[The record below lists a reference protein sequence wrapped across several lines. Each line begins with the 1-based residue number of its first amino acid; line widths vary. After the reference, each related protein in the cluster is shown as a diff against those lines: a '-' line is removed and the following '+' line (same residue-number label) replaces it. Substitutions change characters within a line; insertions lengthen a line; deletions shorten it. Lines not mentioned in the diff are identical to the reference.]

1 VSHRLGGAHPLGE
14 LALAR
19 WSRLDAKMVLVDNSA
34 VAETV
39 ITEPGEQMSDTP
51 LTQYDA
57 IVIGAGFAG
66 LYALHRLR
74 DEMDLSV
81 RAFDGAGGVGG
92 TWWHNRYPGAR
103 VDAPSSPFYA
113 YTFSKELVDE
123 WEWTETQT
131 AGPDVLAYLDHVADR
146 FDLRKDIQFNTRV
159 ADARWDEAT
168 QRWTIETAHGEQA
181 SARFLICA
189 TGALFIANKPDYPG
203 IDDFAGPVYH
213 TGRWPHEPV
222 SFEGKRVGVIGTG
235 SSGVQAIPEIAK
247 TADHVTV
254 FQRTAQYALP
264 ARNRPLTVGELQGFR
279 DDWANLRTSM
289 YRRGGWPFPTT
300 RLKAW
305 DYTPQERRAR
315 YEEMWAEG
323 GMHLSINSYV
333 GVMADEELNKEVGEF
348 VRAKI
353 HEIVED
359 PDTARK
365 LTPDYLFGT
374 KRLILDNGYFE
385 TYNRDNVTLVDL
397 REDSIKTFT
406 ATSVQTEHGE
416 HPIDMLV
423 LATGFD
429 AVSGSMLQLN
439 PRGRGGVRLNEKWD
453 TRFDTYLGM
462 AIAGFPNLFMLHGP
476 QSPGVLYTMPLG
488 GERQVAWI
496 EACIRHLDEH
506 DLGAMEATEDA
517 ETEWDQEIG
526 DLANRTLYPRT
537 NSWYTGAN
545 IPGKPRQFLA
555 HTMGS
560 RYFDRLDEIA
570 ADGFRGFVFEP
581 RQPARSPAPP
591 CTDHDRPTPTG
602 S

>member
-1 VSHRLGGAHPLGE
+1 
-14 LALAR
+14 
-19 WSRLDAKMVLVDNSA
+19 
-34 VAETV
+34 
-39 ITEPGEQMSDTP
+39 MSDTP
-51 LTQYDA
+51 RTDYDA
-57 IVIGAGFAG
+57 IVIGAGFGG

-74 DEMDLSV
+74 DGMGLSV

-131 AGPDVLAYLDHVADR
+131 AGPDVLAYLEHVADR

-159 ADARWDEAT
+159 DDARWDDAT
-168 QRWTIETAHGEQA
+168 QRWTIETAQGEEA

-189 TGALFIANKPDYPG
+189 TGALFVANKPDYPG
-203 IDDFAGPVYH
+203 IDDFAGPVHH

-222 SFEGKRVGVIGTG
+222 SFEGKRVAVIGTG

-264 ARNRPLTVGELQGFR
+264 ARNRPLTAEELQAYR
-279 DDWANLRTSM
+279 DDWVDLRGSM
-289 YRRGGWPFPTT
+289 YHRGGWPFPTT

-305 DYTPQERRAR
+305 DHTPQERQAR

-333 GVMADEELNKEVGEF
+333 GVMADEELNKEVGDF

-353 HEIVED
+353 HEIVDD
-359 PDTARK
+359 PETARK

-385 TYNRDNVTLVDL
+385 TYNRDNVSLVDL
-397 REDSIKTFT
+397 RDDPITAFT

-423 LATGFD
+423 LATGYD

-439 PRGRGGVRLNEKWD
+439 PQGRGGVRLDQKWD
-453 TRFDTYLGM
+453 QRFDTYLGM
-462 AIAGFPNLFMLHGP
+462 TVSGFPNLFMIHGP

-488 GERQVAWI
+488 GERHVAWI
-496 EACIRHLDEH
+496 EGCIRHLDEH
-506 DLGAMEATEDA
+506 DLGTIEATENA
-517 ETEWDQEIG
+517 EAAWDQEIS

-555 HTMGS
+555 HPMGS
-560 RYFDRLDEIA
+560 RYFKRLDEIA
-570 ADGFRGFVFEP
+570 ADGFDGFVFEP
-581 RQPARSPAPP
+581 AQQAGSPARQSA
-591 CTDHDRPTPTG
+591 
-602 S
+602 

>member
-1 VSHRLGGAHPLGE
+1 
-14 LALAR
+14 
-19 WSRLDAKMVLVDNSA
+19 
-34 VAETV
+34 
-39 ITEPGEQMSDTP
+39 MSDTP
-51 LTQYDA
+51 PAHYDA
-57 IVIGAGFAG
+57 IVIGAGFSG

-74 DEMDLSV
+74 DGMGLSV

-92 TWWHNRYPGAR
+92 TWWYNRYPGAR

-113 YTFSKELVDE
+113 YTFSQELVDE

-146 FDLRKDIQFNTRV
+146 FDLRKDIQFNTRIT
-159 ADARWDEAT
+159 DARWDEAA
-168 QRWTIETAHGEQA
+168 QVWTVETEHGDQP

-189 TGALFIANKPDYPG
+189 TGALFVANKPDYPG
-203 IDDFAGPVYH
+203 IDDFAGPIYH

-222 SFEGKRVGVIGTG
+222 SFEGRRVGVIGTG
-235 SSGVQAIPEIAK
+235 SSGVQSIPEIAK

-264 ARNRPLTVGELQGFR
+264 ARNRPLRPDELQGFR
-279 DDWANLRTSM
+279 DDWANLRESM
-289 YRRGGWPFPTT
+289 YRRGGWPFPTS

-305 DYTPQERRAR
+305 DHTPEERHAR

-323 GMHLSINSYV
+323 GMHLSINSFV
-333 GVMADEELNKEVGEF
+333 GVMVDEELNREVGEF
-348 VRAKI
+348 VRGKI
-353 HEIVED
+353 HEIVDD

-385 TYNRDNVTLVDL
+385 TYNRDNVSLVDL
-397 REDSIKTFT
+397 REDPIKAFT
-406 ATSVQTEHGE
+406 ATGVRTEHGE
-416 HPIDMLV
+416 HPIDLLV

-439 PRGRGGVRLNEKWD
+439 PQGRGGVRLSEKWD
-453 TRFDTYLGM
+453 TRFDTHLGM
-462 AIAGFPNLFMLHGP
+462 AIAGFPNLFMIHGP

-488 GERQVAWI
+488 GERHVTLI

-506 DLGAMEATEDA
+506 DLGTIEATEAA
-517 ETEWDQEIG
+517 EAAWDEEVNNS
-526 DLANRTLYPRT
+526 ANRTLFPRT

-555 HTMGS
+555 HPMGS
-560 RYFDRLDEIA
+560 RYFDRLEEIA
-570 ADGFRGFVFEP
+570 AGSFDGFVFEP
-581 RQPARSPAPP
+581 RTTLAAHPASA
-591 CTDHDRPTPTG
+591 TH
-602 S
+602 

>member
-1 VSHRLGGAHPLGE
+1 
-14 LALAR
+14 
-19 WSRLDAKMVLVDNSA
+19 MVAVDD
-34 VAETV
+34 
-39 ITEPGEQMSDTP
+39 EPGEPQMSDTP
-51 LTQYDA
+51 TITPTMQYDA

-74 DEMDLSV
+74 DEMGLSV

-92 TWWHNRYPGAR
+92 TWWYNRYPGAR
-103 VDAPSSPFYA
+103 VDAPSAPFYG

-123 WEWTETQT
+123 WEWTETQS
-131 AGPDVLAYLDHVADR
+131 ASADVLAYVDHVADR
-146 FDLRKDIQFNTRV
+146 FDLRKDIQFDTRV
-159 ADARWDEAT
+159 TDARWDEAT
-168 QRWTIETAHGEQA
+168 QRWSIETAHGDEA

-189 TGALFIANKPDYPG
+189 TGALFVANKPHYPG

-247 TADHVTV
+247 TAEHVTV

-264 ARNRPLTVGELQGFR
+264 ARNRPLTAEQLQEYR
-279 DDWANLRTSM
+279 DNWADLRDSM

-305 DYTPQERRAR
+305 DHTPEERQAR

-323 GMHLSINSYV
+323 GLHLAINSYV
-333 GVMADEELNKEVGEF
+333 GVLADEELNAEVGDF

-353 HEIVED
+353 GQIVDD
-359 PDTARK
+359 PETARK

-385 TYNRDNVTLVDL
+385 TYNRSNVSLVDL
-397 REDSIKTFT
+397 RDDPITAFT

-439 PRGRGGVRLNEKWD
+439 PQGRGGVRLGEKWAA
-453 TRFDTYLGM
+453 RFDTYLGM
-462 AIAGFPNLFMLHGP
+462 AIAGFPNLFMIHGP

-488 GERQVAWI
+488 GERHMAWI
-496 EACIRHLDEH
+496 DACIRHLDEN
-506 DLGAMEATEDA
+506 DMGTVEATEEA
-517 ETEWDQEIG
+517 EAAWDQEVN

-560 RYFDRLDEIA
+560 RYFDRIEEIA
-570 ADGFRGFVFEP
+570 ADGFRGFVFE
-581 RQPARSPAPP
+581 RSSSSIP
-591 CTDHDRPTPTG
+591 G
-602 S
+602 